1 MSRAER
7 DTFLVLGGGGPNG
20 HAADW
25 SRRIVAA
32 AHANGYRLHVADLAE
47 NLVSVPPDDAV
58 LGLHAVDYRDVGACL
73 ALAESLD
80 PGDGTFAVVGFREF
94 SQLSVATAARAV
106 GSTWNPPDV
115 VALVRD
121 KHACRDRLRSLGFR
135 QPACHLFDDAWEVA
149 AFVGQRH
156 GRWVVKP
163 RDAFGSEGV
172 TAVMAPDDP
181 GLPAAIDWAFSFSSH
196 VIVEEFV
203 SGPEFSAEGIV
214 LDGRPHLLGVTEK
227 TTTTPPFFVEV
238 GHVMPPANAEL
249 DEAEVAQ
256 TVCAAVRGVR
266 LRHSQFHVEF
276 WLTDRGLVLG
286 EIHGRGGGDWI
297 HLLVGHRR
305 PGLDVFEAI
314 LHSTAGRPV
323 RIPDVQ
329 HGRAA
334 AVVALGA
341 PGPGRVIAV
350 DGVSEALSRPD
361 CLAVDILVKAG
372 DEVGSDLVDSFSR
385 VGLVVA
391 GGVDPH
397 QARQN
402 VQQLADGISFAVA
415 AGEDGT

>member
-1 MSRAER
+1 
-7 DTFLVLGGGGPNG
+7 
-20 HAADW
+20 
-25 SRRIVAA
+25 
-32 AHANGYRLHVADLAE
+32 
-47 NLVSVPPDDAV
+47 
-58 LGLHAVDYRDVGACL
+58 
-73 ALAESLD
+73 
-80 PGDGTFAVVGFREF
+80 
-94 SQLSVATAARAV
+94 
-106 GSTWNPPDV
+106 
-115 VALVRD
+115 
-121 KHACRDRLRSLGFR
+121 
-135 QPACHLFDDAWEVA
+135 
-149 AFVGQRH
+149 
-156 GRWVVKP
+156 
-163 RDAFGSEGV
+163 
-172 TAVMAPDDP
+172 
-181 GLPAAIDWAFSFSSH
+181 
-196 VIVEEFV
+196 
-203 SGPEFSAEGIV
+203 
-214 LDGRPHLLGVTEK
+214 
-227 TTTTPPFFVEV
+227 
-238 GHVMPPANAEL
+238 
-249 DEAEVAQ
+249 
-256 TVCAAVRGVR
+256 
-266 LRHSQFHVEF
+266 VEF